1 MFSPLIPFLHIIEHM
16 KKAKVS
22 IVKCTDYNS
31 ENIHKALV
39 ESLSHLG
46 ALEDLIPPR
55 SRVFV
60 KINHLSPP
68 STPDKAIITH
78 PAFTGEILR
87 LLKQLDVDITV
98 GDDIYSKEEDGFL
111 ISGYRQT
118 CEELGVRLVNLKEAG
133 FREVPCKGEILR
145 KVFIS
150 PLVLEA
156 DFILNLPKLKTHSF
170 TAFTGAVKNMF
181 GIIPLGFRHRYHR
194 DFIRNDVFSRML
206 VDIFS
211 CAPPHLTIMDGI
223 VAMEG
228 EGPSAGTAKNVGV
241 ILSSKDAVAVDAV
254 ALKITASNPMNIY
267 TTQNVH
273 ERRLGIGRIE
283 EIEIAG
289 EDIHDVETKD
299 FKHSV
304 IAIGLFKKKIPS
316 FLYASIQNQL
326 TLIPEV
332 YTKNCTVCLEC
343 VNICPV
349 GAAKSEESL
358 VRIDKSQCIHCMCCH
373 EVCRFAAIK
382 LNQRPVGKV
391 IRGLSFLHKKI
402 ASLFS

>member
-1 MFSPLIPFLHIIEHM
+1 
-16 KKAKVS
+16 
-22 IVKCTDYNS
+22 
-31 ENIHKALV
+31 
-39 ESLSHLG
+39 
-46 ALEDLIPPR
+46 
-55 SRVFV
+55 VFV

-68 STPDKAIITH
+68 SPPDKAIVTH
-78 PAFTGEILR
+78 PAVTGEILR

-111 ISGYRQT
+111 VSGYRQT
-118 CEELGVRLVNLKEAG
+118 CEEIGVRLVNLKEVG
-133 FREVPCKGEILR
+133 FQEVPCSGELLR

-181 GIIPLGFRHRYHR
+181 GIIPQGFRHRYHR
-194 DFIRNDVFSRML
+194 DYIRNDVFSRML

-228 EGPSAGTAKNVGV
+228 EGPSAGTPKNVEV
-241 ILSSKDAVAVDAV
+241 ILASKDAVAIDAV
-254 ALKITASNPMNIY
+254 ALKITASNPVNIY
-267 TTQNVH
+267 TTQNAH
-273 ERRLGIGRIE
+273 ERGLGIGRIE
-283 EIEIAG
+283 EIEIIG
-289 EDIHDVETKD
+289 EDIHDVEVKD
-299 FKHSV
+299 FKHSAV
-304 IAIGLFKKKIPS
+304 AIGLFKRKIPS

-332 YTKNCTVCLEC
+332 YTKNCTACLEC
-343 VNICPV
+343 VNICSV
-349 GAAKSEESL
+349 GAAKSEESF
-358 VRIDKSQCIHCMCCH
+358 VRIDKKKCIHCMCCH